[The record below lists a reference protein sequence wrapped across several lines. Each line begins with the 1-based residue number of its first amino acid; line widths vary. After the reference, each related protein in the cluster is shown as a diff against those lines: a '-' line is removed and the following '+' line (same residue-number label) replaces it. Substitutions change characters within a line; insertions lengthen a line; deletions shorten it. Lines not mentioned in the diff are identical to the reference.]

1 MKINIAVS
9 ARHIHLSKEDFEILF
24 PNEELNV
31 YKELSQKP
39 NFASD
44 KKVTLKNGERTIEN
58 VRVVGPS
65 RNETQA
71 ELSKTDCY
79 MLKIDAP
86 LCNSGELDNAT
97 EIEIINNGISIKRK
111 CVIIQNRHIHIP
123 DDDANRLNLVNNQIV
138 KVKIDSK
145 KGGIM
150 ENVHIK
156 TGKDFSLEL
165 HLDTDDANAF
175 WIDEKSEASIIY
187 D

>member
-1 MKINIAVS
+1 MRINIGVS

-31 YKELSQKP
+31 YRELSQKP
-39 NFASD
+39 NYASD
-44 KKVTLKNGERTIEN
+44 KKITLKNNDKRIDN
-58 VRVVGPS
+58 VRVIGPV
-65 RNETQA
+65 RNETQV

-79 MLKIDAP
+79 TLKIDVP
-86 LCNSGELDNAT
+86 LCNSGELDSAA
-97 EIEIINNGISIKRK
+97 EIEIVNGEKSIKRK
-111 CVIIQNRHIHIP
+111 CIIIQNRHIHMSEEMAK
-123 DDDANRLNLVNNQIV
+123 DMNLVNDQIV
-138 KVKIDSK
+138 KVKIDSL

-150 ENVHIK
+150 ENVHVK

-175 WIDEKSEASIIY
+175 WIDDDTKAEIIY